1 MVLQIIQIL
10 VKDTELSQAKAKLDE
25 ILNSNSTASDK
36 RKETLNEIK
45 KLEGQIRKLEN
56 DLTARTDQQLQ
67 TRGQLEEQQSAAQQ
81 AEKQ

>member
-81 AEKQ
+81 A

>member
-56 DLTARTDQQLQ
+56 DLTARTDQQRQ
-67 TRGQLEEQQSAAQQ
+67 TRG
-81 AEKQ
+81 

>member
-56 DLTARTDQQLQ
+56 DLTARTDQ
-67 TRGQLEEQQSAAQQ
+67 
-81 AEKQ
+81 

>member
-10 VKDTELSQAKAKLDE
+10 VKDTELSQAKAKLNE

-67 TRGQLEEQQSAAQQ
+67 TRG
-81 AEKQ
+81 

>member
-25 ILNSNSTASDK
+25 ILKSNSTASDK

-67 TRGQLEEQQSAAQQ
+67 TRG
-81 AEKQ
+81 

>member
-67 TRGQLEEQQSAAQQ
+67 TRG
-81 AEKQ
+81 

>member
-10 VKDTELSQAKAKLDE
+10 VKDTELSQAKAKLNE

-56 DLTARTDQQLQ
+56 DLTARTD
-67 TRGQLEEQQSAAQQ
+67 
-81 AEKQ
+81 

>member
-10 VKDTELSQAKAKLDE
+10 VKDTELSQAKAKLNE

-56 DLTARTDQQLQ
+56 DLTARTDQ
-67 TRGQLEEQQSAAQQ
+67 
-81 AEKQ
+81 

>member
-56 DLTARTDQQLQ
+56 DLTARTD
-67 TRGQLEEQQSAAQQ
+67 
-81 AEKQ
+81 